1 MKEKGFS
8 DTQKLRFGLDTVR
21 VKKDTHNEWLM
32 EKLTLKMSVS
42 KVNDVLF
49 CNLYE
54 RTLVGIFD

>member
-49 CNLYE
+49 CNYMNAL
-54 RTLVGIFD
+54 